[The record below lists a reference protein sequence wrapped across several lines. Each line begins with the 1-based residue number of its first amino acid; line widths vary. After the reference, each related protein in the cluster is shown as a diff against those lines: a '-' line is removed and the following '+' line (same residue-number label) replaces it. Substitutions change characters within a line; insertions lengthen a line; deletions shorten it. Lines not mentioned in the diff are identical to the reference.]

1 MYPDRVSARPYLMT
15 LHVNF
20 QIHVNF
26 PITSRCVFKAT
37 IHKKNSELK
46 EFTGFFSMNGSF
58 NIEKVL
64 LQKDDFM
71 ILYMYMLYLI
81 IFSTLS

>member
-46 EFTGFFSMNGSF
+46 EFTVFFF
-58 NIEKVL
+58 YEW
-64 LQKDDFM
+64 
-71 ILYMYMLYLI
+71 
-81 IFSTLS
+81 